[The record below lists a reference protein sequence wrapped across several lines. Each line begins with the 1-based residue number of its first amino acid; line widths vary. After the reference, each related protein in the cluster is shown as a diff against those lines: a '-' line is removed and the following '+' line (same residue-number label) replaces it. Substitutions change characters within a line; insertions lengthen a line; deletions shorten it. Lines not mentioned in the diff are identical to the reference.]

1 MPILLEPLTST
12 VNQLIREFDCIPDAR
27 IALLNQLTLFVN
39 NRRRSG
45 GKANLNFICT
55 HNSRRSHLSQIW
67 AQTAA
72 YYYSVPDVHCFSGGT
87 EATAFNPKAVKAM
100 SDAGFSIVKINEE
113 ANPTYEV
120 KYSLTAPGITAFSK
134 KYDDS
139 INPDKEFAA
148 IMTCSHADE
157 NCPLIVGASAR
168 IPLTYDDPKDFDG
181 TPLEVQKYKER
192 TYEIGRELLFA
203 LSRMK

>member
-1 MPILLEPLTST
+1 MPILFEPLTST
-12 VNQLIREFDCIPDAR
+12 VNQLIREFDRIPDAR

-100 SDAGFSIVKINEE
+100 SDAGFSIVKINDG

-120 KYSLTAPGITAFSK
+120 RYSLTAPAITAFSK

-181 TPLEVQKYKER
+181 TPLEVQKYRER

-203 LSRMK
+203 FSRIK